1 MGMLL
6 QSILTVLVTLIL
18 AFKRSPTL
26 TLVIL
31 ASIPLMVIVQF
42 FTQVFT
48 TRFLAAER
56 NSTASASTTLD
67 RAIASITT
75 VKAFN
80 AQSFEEARSN
90 YAFEEIRR
98 AARSCAAVWGV
109 SSGFSGF
116 IMFGMYVQGFWY
128 GSKLVREG
136 QISPGDVLAVFWSCL
151 LATASLQ
158 MTIPLLVIYT
168 RGKSA
173 MASLMTVVHPPP
185 SSNQSRRSGGSGHRP
200 IADPKSPFYKFGP
213 RRPVSL
219 QKIKPETCRGAF
231 DLRNVS
237 FAYPSRPSMPV
248 LEDVS
253 IYLPDCDTTFIVG
266 GSGSGKSTLAQLLLR
281 LYEPNS
287 GDILLDEQD
296 FYLLDTEWTRSH
308 IAAVSQ
314 GCILFDMSVHDNVA
328 MGLAGSDSG
337 RKPSDATREEV
348 IAACR
353 SALMHDFVRD
363 LPDGYDTILG
373 EGGANL
379 SGGQKQ
385 RLAIARVFM
394 RNPTVL
400 ILGEQWSN
408 TIAYSLLM
416 HLEQTKRLPLSMV
429 PLVYSSS
436 RRSRS
441 GERTGRLSLSRTISP
456 KLDLMTLSMSSVKDA
471 SSSKASDATLRNLA
485 KASSTR

>member
-6 QSILTVLVTLIL
+6 QCTLTFVVTLVL

-31 ASIPLMVIVQF
+31 SSIPLMIIVQF
-42 FTQVFT
+42 LTQVFSF
-48 TRFLAAER
+48 RFLTAER
-56 NSTASASTTLD
+56 NNTASASTVID

-80 AQSFEEARSN
+80 AQAFEEARSSF
-90 YAFEEIRR
+90 AFDEIRR
-98 AARSCAAVWGV
+98 AARSCAFVWGI

-116 IMFGMYVQGFWY
+116 IMFGMFVQGFWY
-128 GSKLVREG
+128 GSKLVRDG

-151 LATASLQ
+151 IASSSMQ
-158 MTIPLLVIYT
+158 MTIPLLVVYT

-173 MASLMTVVHPPP
+173 MASLMSLVHPPP
-185 SSNQSRRSGGSGHRP
+185 SNQPKRSSGGGTRP
-200 IADPKSPFYKFGP
+200 IDHPKSPFKLGS
-213 RRPVSL
+213 RKPVSL
-219 QKIKPETCRGAF
+219 QKIKPATCNGAF
-231 DLRNVS
+231 DLRNVTFS
-237 FAYPSRPSMPV
+237 YPSRPDTLV

-266 GSGSGKSTLAQLLLR
+266 GSGSGKSSLAQLLLR

-287 GDILLDEQD
+287 GEILLDEQD
-296 FYLLDTEWTRSH
+296 FFHLDTEWTRSH

-363 LPDGYDTILG
+363 LPDGYDTMLG
-373 EGGANL
+373 NGGANL

-385 RLAIARVFM
+385 RLAIARAFV

-400 ILGEQWSN
+400 ILGE
-408 TIAYSLLM
+408 
-416 HLEQTKRLPLSMV
+416 
-429 PLVYSSS
+429 
-436 RRSRS
+436 
-441 GERTGRLSLSRTISP
+441 
-456 KLDLMTLSMSSVKDA
+456 
-471 SSSKASDATLRNLA
+471 
-485 KASSTR
+485 

>member
-1 MGMLL
+1 ML
-6 QSILTVLVTLIL
+6 TLIATLVL

-26 TLVIL
+26 TIVVL
-31 ASIPLMVIVQF
+31 ASVPLMVIVQF
-42 FTQVFT
+42 LTQVFT
-48 TRFLAAER
+48 FRFLTAER
-56 NSTASASTTLD
+56 NGSANASTTID

-80 AQSFEEARSN
+80 AQSFEETRSN

-98 AARSCAAVWGV
+98 AAFSCVVVWSISGGV
-109 SSGFSGF
+109 SSF
-116 IMFGMYVQGFWY
+116 ITFGMFVQGFWY

-151 LATASLQ
+151 IALSSLQ

-173 MASLMTVVHPPP
+173 MTSLMTIVHPPP
-185 SSNQSRRSGGSGHRP
+185 SSNQPRRSTGGSTHRP
-200 IADPKSPFYKFGP
+200 IADPKSPFYKSSP
-213 RRPVSL
+213 RKPVSL
-219 QKIKPETCRGAF
+219 QKIKPETCKGAF
-231 DLRNVS
+231 DLRNVT
-237 FAYPSRPSMPV
+237 FTYPSRPDTAI

-287 GDILLDEQD
+287 GEILLDEQD
-296 FYLLDTEWTRSH
+296 FFRLDTEWTRSH

-373 EGGANL
+373 DGGANL

-385 RLAIARVFM
+385 RLAIARVFV

-400 ILGEQWSN
+400 ILGEQ
-408 TIAYSLLM
+408 
-416 HLEQTKRLPLSMV
+416 
-429 PLVYSSS
+429 
-436 RRSRS
+436 
-441 GERTGRLSLSRTISP
+441 
-456 KLDLMTLSMSSVKDA
+456 
-471 SSSKASDATLRNLA
+471 
-485 KASSTR
+485 

>member
-1 MGMLL
+1 MRPHSHLAHIYRDTDDVRLATSLNMGMLL
-6 QSILTVLVTLIL
+6 QFTLTFIVTLVL
-18 AFKRSPTL
+18 AFRRSPTL

-42 FTQVFT
+42 LTQVFSF
-48 TRFLAAER
+48 RFLTAER
-56 NSTASASTTLD
+56 NSTASASTTID

-80 AQSFEEARSN
+80 AQTFEEARSN

-98 AARSCAAVWGV
+98 AVRSCAVVWGI

-116 IMFGMYVQGFWY
+116 IMFGMFVQGFWY

-151 LATASLQ
+151 IASSSMQ
-158 MTIPLLVIYT
+158 MTIPLLVTYT

-185 SSNQSRRSGGSGHRP
+185 SSNQPRRSTGSTTHRP
-200 IADPKSPFYKFGP
+200 IADTPKTPFYKFGS
-213 RRPVSL
+213 RKPVSL
-219 QKIKPETCRGAF
+219 QKIKPATCKGAF
-231 DLRNVS
+231 DLRNVT
-237 FAYPSRPSMPV
+237 FAYPSRPDMAV

-281 LYEPNS
+281 LYEPNA
-287 GDILLDEQD
+287 GEILLDEQD
-296 FYLLDTEWTRSH
+296 FFLLDTEWTRSH

-373 EGGANL
+373 NGGANL

-385 RLAIARVFM
+385 RLAIARAFM

-400 ILGEQWSN
+400 ILGEQ
-408 TIAYSLLM
+408 
-416 HLEQTKRLPLSMV
+416 
-429 PLVYSSS
+429 
-436 RRSRS
+436 
-441 GERTGRLSLSRTISP
+441 
-456 KLDLMTLSMSSVKDA
+456 
-471 SSSKASDATLRNLA
+471 
-485 KASSTR
+485 

>member
-1 MGMLL
+1 MNTNRDTDDVRIATSLNMGMLL
-6 QSILTVLVTLIL
+6 QFILTFIVTLVL

-31 ASIPLMVIVQF
+31 SSIPLMVIVQF
-42 FTQVFT
+42 FTQLFSF
-48 TRFLAAER
+48 RFLTTER
-56 NSTASASTTLD
+56 NSSANASTTID
-67 RAIASITT
+67 RAIASIAT

-80 AQSFEEARSN
+80 AQTFEEARAN
-90 YAFEEIRR
+90 YAINQMRR
-98 AARSCAAVWGV
+98 AARSCAAVWGI
-109 SSGFSGF
+109 SFGFSGF
-116 IMFGMYVQGFWY
+116 IMFGMFVQGFWY

-151 LATASLQ
+151 IASSSMQ

-173 MASLMTVVHPPP
+173 MASLMALVNPPP
-185 SSNQSRRSGGSGHRP
+185 SQPRRSSSTYRP
-200 IADPKSPFYKFGP
+200 IASDTPKSPFSFTHKFGH
-213 RRPVSL
+213 RKPVPL
-219 QKIKPETCRGAF
+219 QKIKPASCKGAF
-231 DLRNVS
+231 DLRNVTFS
-237 FAYPSRPSMPV
+237 YPSRPDMPV
-248 LEDVS
+248 LEDIS
-253 IYLPDCDTTFIVG
+253 IYLPDSDTTFIVG

-281 LYEPNS
+281 LYEPDA
-287 GDILLDEQD
+287 GEILLDEQD
-296 FYLLDTEWTRSH
+296 FFHLDTEWTRSH

-314 GCILFDMSVHDNVA
+314 GCILFDMTVHDNVA

-363 LPDGYDTILG
+363 LPDGYDTLLG
-373 EGGANL
+373 NGGANL

-400 ILGEQWSN
+400 ILGE
-408 TIAYSLLM
+408 
-416 HLEQTKRLPLSMV
+416 
-429 PLVYSSS
+429 
-436 RRSRS
+436 
-441 GERTGRLSLSRTISP
+441 
-456 KLDLMTLSMSSVKDA
+456 
-471 SSSKASDATLRNLA
+471 
-485 KASSTR
+485 

>member
-1 MGMLL
+1 MPVDSWQSLPGEPTSPIQIELRPIPLTHYVPAYRDTDDVRLATSLNMGMLI
-6 QSILTVLVTLIL
+6 QIFLTFIVTLAL

-26 TLVIL
+26 TVVIL
-31 ASIPLMVIVQF
+31 SSIPLMVIVQF
-42 FTQVFT
+42 LTQFFTF
-48 TRFLAAER
+48 RFLTAER
-56 NSTASASTTLD
+56 TSTANASTTMD
-67 RAIASITT
+67 RAIASIAT

-80 AQSFEEARSN
+80 AQTFEEARTN
-90 YAFEEIRR
+90 YAINEMKR
-98 AARSCAAVWGV
+98 AARSCATVWGL

-116 IMFGMYVQGFWY
+116 IMFGMFVQGFWY
-128 GSKLVREG
+128 GAKLVREG
-136 QISPGDVLAVFWSCL
+136 QISPGDVVTVFWACL
-151 LATASLQ
+151 IASSSLQ

-173 MASLMTVVHPPP
+173 MASLVTLVNPPP
-185 SSNQSRRSGGSGHRP
+185 NPPRRSNSTHRTLVP
-200 IADPKSPFYKFGP
+200 DTPKSPFSFTHKP
-213 RRPVSL
+213 SHRKPVPL
-219 QKIKPETCRGAF
+219 QKIKPANCKGAF
-231 DLRNVS
+231 DLRLVTFS
-237 FAYPSRPSMPV
+237 YPSRPDMPV

-253 IYLPDCDTTFIVG
+253 IYLPDSDTTFIVG

-287 GDILLDEQD
+287 GEILLDEQD
-296 FYLLDTEWTRSH
+296 FFHLDTEWTRSH

-337 RKPSDATREEV
+337 RKPSDATRQEV

-363 LPDGYDTILG
+363 LPDGYDTMLG
-373 EGGANL
+373 NGGANL

-400 ILGEQWSN
+400 ILGE
-408 TIAYSLLM
+408 
-416 HLEQTKRLPLSMV
+416 
-429 PLVYSSS
+429 
-436 RRSRS
+436 
-441 GERTGRLSLSRTISP
+441 
-456 KLDLMTLSMSSVKDA
+456 
-471 SSSKASDATLRNLA
+471 
-485 KASSTR
+485 

>member
-1 MGMLL
+1 MGLLL
-6 QSILTVLVTLIL
+6 QSILTFVVTLAI

-31 ASIPLMVIVQF
+31 SSIPVMILVQF
-42 FTQVFT
+42 LTQVFSF
-48 TRFLAAER
+48 RFLTAER
-56 NSTASASTTLD
+56 NSSASASTTID
-67 RAIASITT
+67 RAITSVAT

-80 AQSFEEARSN
+80 AESFEEARSN
-90 YAFEEIRR
+90 FSFDQIKR

-109 SSGFSGF
+109 SVGFSGF
-116 IMFGMYVQGFWY
+116 IMFGMFVQSFWY

-136 QISPGDVLAVFWSCL
+136 KVSPGDVLAVFWSCL
-151 LATASLQ
+151 IASSSMQ
-158 MTIPLLVIYT
+158 MAIPLLVVYQ

-173 MASLMTVVHPPP
+173 MASLMALVYPPP
-185 SSNQSRRSGGSGHRP
+185 PANAPTRSSSTYRP
-200 IADPKSPFYKFGP
+200 IFSDTPKTPFGRTPKTGYRK
-213 RRPVSL
+213 L
-219 QKIKPETCRGAF
+219 QKIKPATCKGAF
-231 DLRNVS
+231 DLRNLTFS
-237 FAYPSRPSMPV
+237 YPSRPDMPV

-253 IYLPDCDTTFIVG
+253 IYLPDSDTTFIVG

-296 FYLLDTEWTRSH
+296 FFHLDTEWTRSH
-308 IAAVSQ
+308 IAAISQ

-348 IAACR
+348 IAACQ

-363 LPDGYDTILG
+363 LPDGYDTMLG
-373 EGGANL
+373 NSGANL

-385 RLAIARVFM
+385 RLAIARAFM

-400 ILGEQWSN
+400 ILGE
-408 TIAYSLLM
+408 
-416 HLEQTKRLPLSMV
+416 
-429 PLVYSSS
+429 
-436 RRSRS
+436 
-441 GERTGRLSLSRTISP
+441 
-456 KLDLMTLSMSSVKDA
+456 
-471 SSSKASDATLRNLA
+471 
-485 KASSTR
+485 

>member
-6 QSILTVLVTLIL
+6 QFTLTFLVTLIL

-31 ASIPLMVIVQF
+31 SSIPLMIIVQF
-42 FTQVFT
+42 LTQIFSF
-48 TRFLAAER
+48 RYLSAER
-56 NSTASASTTLD
+56 SNTASASTIID

-80 AQSFEEARSN
+80 AQRFEEARSN
-90 YAFEEIRR
+90 YAFDEIMR
-98 AARSCAAVWGV
+98 ASHSCAVVW
-109 SSGFSGF
+109 SFSAGFSGF
-116 IMFGMYVQGFWY
+116 IMFGMFVQGFWY

-136 QISPGDVLAVFWSCL
+136 QITAGDVLAVFWSCL
-151 LATASLQ
+151 IASSSLQ

-173 MASLMTVVHPPP
+173 MASLMTLVHPPP
-185 SSNQSRRSGGSGHRP
+185 PSNQPKRPTDPFRP
-200 IADPKSPFYKFGP
+200 ITADTPKSPFHKSGSRKP
-213 RRPVSL
+213 LSL
-219 QKIKPETCRGAF
+219 QKIKPATCKGAF
-231 DLRNVS
+231 DLRNVTFS
-237 FAYPSRPSMPV
+237 YPSRPDMPV

-266 GSGSGKSTLAQLLLR
+266 GSGSGKSSLAQLLLR
-281 LYEPNS
+281 LYQPNS
-287 GDILLDEQD
+287 GELLFDEQD
-296 FYLLDTEWTRSH
+296 FFHLDTEWTRSH

-348 IAACR
+348 IAACQ

-363 LPDGYDTILG
+363 LPDGYDTMLG
-373 EGGANL
+373 NGGANL

-385 RLAIARVFM
+385 RLAIARAFV

-400 ILGEQWSN
+400 ILGE
-408 TIAYSLLM
+408 
-416 HLEQTKRLPLSMV
+416 
-429 PLVYSSS
+429 
-436 RRSRS
+436 
-441 GERTGRLSLSRTISP
+441 
-456 KLDLMTLSMSSVKDA
+456 
-471 SSSKASDATLRNLA
+471 
-485 KASSTR
+485 